1 MTIEKTLTIVNKLG
15 LHARAATQLVQL
27 ANQFDAKIILVKGD
41 KQADANSVLGL
52 MMLESHQGEQV
63 KVVVE
68 GKVQTYDMAKMSG
81 RADVVEKGAASTAQM
96 ADAIIDKL

>member
-1 MTIEKTLTIVNKLG
+1 MNGSHHLERCKVEILNKLG

-68 GKVQTYDMAKMSG
+68 GKDEEQALKAIETLIEG
-81 RADVVEKGAASTAQM
+81 RFNEDE
-96 ADAIIDKL
+96 